1 MQNEPAGQRA
11 GSAGVRRAGVEP
23 AFHPTLEVG
32 ERPLQGAELV
42 LQEPESAGA
51 AEDNDARGLHHR
63 SGEGPEETRVG
74 ARDCRQVHI
83 II

>member
-1 MQNEPAGQRA
+1 MQNESAGQWAGPAG
-11 GSAGVRRAGVEP
+11 GRRDGVEP
-23 AFHPTLEVG
+23 AVRPVLEVG

-74 ARDCRQVHI
+74 A
-83 II
+83 

>member
-1 MQNEPAGQRA
+1 MLNEPAGQRA
-11 GSAGVRRAGVEP
+11 WPAGGRRPGVEP
-23 AFHPTLEVG
+23 AVRPAVALG
-32 ERPLQGAELV
+32 ERPVQGADLV
-42 LQEPESAGA
+42 FQEPESAGA